1 MARSRRRNGRC
12 EFPTLL
18 LAQRADLQLSGVA
31 EVLHR
36 RLIGSQTI
44 GRDGRTKPVSPE
56 PYRLV
61 ANVDAPLEQQVLH
74 VQQRQ
79 RVLDVQHHHEPDHLG
94 RDVEIAKRIGAL
106 GHSGDARQ
114 ADYRWAKFGL
124 TEPLWL
130 TVRHRGQRNL
140 KTTVVAAG
148 GANAFVAEGH
158 WTNDHDVRS
167 TFPPATLLIVE
178 DEALVALVLCDAL
191 TDAGYHVLDL
201 TARHAEA
208 MSIAKASRPDLALVN
223 IDLANGDDGV
233 ALAEQLKAL
242 GIPVVFISGQT
253 SRARSAATVAI
264 ASMPKPYDAEDM
276 VLAVNYLLARLEGS
290 TIIRPPKGLE
300 VFEVDAALSIH
311 G

>member
-1 MARSRRRNGRC
+1 MLSWPKATGQ
-12 EFPTLL
+12 PTMTF
-18 LAQRADLQLSGVA
+18 AQLPR
-31 EVLHR
+31 
-36 RLIGSQTI
+36 
-44 GRDGRTKPVSPE
+44 
-56 PYRLV
+56 
-61 ANVDAPLEQQVLH
+61 
-74 VQQRQ
+74 
-79 RVLDVQHHHEPDHLG
+79 
-94 RDVEIAKRIGAL
+94 
-106 GHSGDARQ
+106 
-114 ADYRWAKFGL
+114 
-124 TEPLWL
+124 
-130 TVRHRGQRNL
+130 
-140 KTTVVAAG
+140 
-148 GANAFVAEGH
+148 
-158 WTNDHDVRS
+158 
-167 TFPPATLLIVE
+167 PATLLIVE